1 MCAVS
6 PTGTGAASSEDSPD
20 TIVTRSPSRRS
31 RPDVSAPQELG
42 DLVHDGVEDLLLRRL
57 GRDERGDPP
66 QRGLLVDERPQ
77 PGLVAAPPLELGRGA
92 RGEDPQR
99 GELLL
104 VGVQRRPGQHAEVAD
119 VPAVEAP
126 QRHREVAVQAHLDDH
141 LVAGKRS
148 RTPDRVRDQIAV
160 ADLGARRAL
169 EAVLHRLGEPAALPA
184 GEEPRVVA
192 VLGDD
197 LGDERDVRAERQR
210 GVLDETL
217 EELLAD
223 RSCGP
228 LGEEPEEV
236 LVLGGDRHGRPT
248 LPMGQPSGGCS
259 GLTGWAMCERG
270 AGSTLH
276 RMSVIEV
283 EQPAQALRRA
293 RRRRRRVVRRRG
305 GRDLRHPRPQ
315 RRRQDHHRRVRRGA
329 PRAATAGPSASSG
342 TTPRRD
348 PAALRELARRAAP
361 GGRAARPSSRVREA
375 LDLYASFYR
384 APADPARALGRAG
397 ARRAGA
403 TARSPSSPAASS
415 SGSRSRWRS
424 SATRGS
430 RSSTS

>member
-6 PTGTGAASSEDSPD
+6 PTGTGAASSEDFPD

-31 RPDVSAPQELG
+31 RPDVS
-42 DLVHDGVEDLLLRRL
+42 VRRSSATSCTTASRTSCC
-57 GRDERGDPP
+57 GASAATSVATRRSAACSSM
-66 QRGLLVDERPQ
+66 ERPQ
-77 PGLVAAPPLELGRGA
+77 PGLVAAPLELGRGA

-104 VGVQRRPGQHAEVAD
+104 VGVHRRPGQHAEVAD

-126 QRHREVAVQAHLDDH
+126 QWHREVAVQAHLDDH
-141 LVAGKRS
+141 LARREALAQS
-148 RTPDRVRDQIAV
+148 DRVRDQIAV

-184 GEEPRVVA
+184 GEEPSVVA

-197 LGDERDVRAERQR
+197 LGDERDVGAERQR

-217 EELLAD
+217 EELLAH

-259 GLTGWAMCERG
+259 GLTDWAMCERG

-276 RMSVIEV
+276 R
-283 EQPAQALRRA
+283 
-293 RRRRRRVVRRRG
+293 
-305 GRDLRHPRPQ
+305 
-315 RRRQDHHRRVRRGA
+315 
-329 PRAATAGPSASSG
+329 
-342 TTPRRD
+342 
-348 PAALRELARRAAP
+348 
-361 GGRAARPSSRVREA
+361 
-375 LDLYASFYR
+375 
-384 APADPARALGRAG
+384 
-397 ARRAGA
+397 
-403 TARSPSSPAASS
+403 
-415 SGSRSRWRS
+415 
-424 SATRGS
+424 
-430 RSSTS
+430 